1 VSGTAFM
8 GAMSAGTVTAY
19 SVTNGTMG
27 PMIGSGTVDATGNFS
42 IPLGA
47 YAGTVMLQVSG
58 GTFMDPA
65 NGTTMTMQSGDVM
78 TSCIS
83 SVTAGST
90 TTGVQVTP
98 LTSMGQMMAQYMSG
112 GMTAANVAAANT
124 AVGNYFMAGDI
135 LMASPM
141 DPSMMGSASG
151 ATQAQKNY
159 GMSIAAMSE
168 YAKTI
173 GMTVSSS
180 AMVTSMMKDASDGT
194 MNGMMGS
201 TSINMGGM
209 GGGMMGGTMMQSN
222 AGTTGL
228 ATAMTTFVGSS
239 MNKSGATTTD
249 MQPLVNKLTTS
260 TGAIQ

>member
-1 VSGTAFM
+1 
-8 GAMSAGTVTAY
+8 MSAGTVTAY
-19 SVTNGTMG
+19 SVASGTMG
-27 PMIGSGTVDATGNFS
+27 PMIGTSIVDATGNFS

-78 TSCIS
+78 TSCVP

-98 LTSMGQMMAQYMSG
+98 LTSMAQMMAQYMSG
-112 GMTAANVAAANT
+112 GMTAANAGAANT

-135 LMASPM
+135 LMTSPM
-141 DPSMMGSASG
+141 DPSMAGSGSG
-151 ATQAQKNY
+151 ATQAQRNH

-180 AMVTSMMKDASDGT
+180 GMVTSMMKDASDGT

-201 TSINMGGM
+201 TSISMGGM
-209 GGGMMGGTMMQSN
+209 GGGMMGGGTMMQSN

-228 ATAMTTFVGSS
+228 ATAMTTFVGST
-239 MNKSGATTTD
+239 MNRSGVTAAD
-249 MQPLVNKLTTS
+249 MQTLVNKLTAS
-260 TGAIQ
+260 TGTIQ